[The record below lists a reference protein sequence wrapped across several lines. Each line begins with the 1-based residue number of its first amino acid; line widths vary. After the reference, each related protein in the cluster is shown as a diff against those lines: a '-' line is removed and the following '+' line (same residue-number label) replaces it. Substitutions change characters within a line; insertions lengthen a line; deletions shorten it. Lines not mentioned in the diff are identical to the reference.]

1 MSQEDID
8 CILNENIYNY
18 EKNKF
23 GHVILVM
30 KDIVSV
36 KLKNS
41 NVNLFIDKISKEVI
55 NSIEISK
62 KHGNSTIYIHTYLEN
77 CLLRNLPIMVFRKM
91 NSVLSERFTDVVE
104 GIFVYSNSKFIG
116 RLWPIIKLIVDPE
129 TRGKVKILNTSS

>member
-36 KLKNS
+36 KLKNT
-41 NVNLFIDKISKEVI
+41 NVNLFIDKISK
-55 NSIEISK
+55 
-62 KHGNSTIYIHTYLEN
+62 
-77 CLLRNLPIMVFRKM
+77 
-91 NSVLSERFTDVVE
+91 
-104 GIFVYSNSKFIG
+104 
-116 RLWPIIKLIVDPE
+116 
-129 TRGKVKILNTSS
+129 